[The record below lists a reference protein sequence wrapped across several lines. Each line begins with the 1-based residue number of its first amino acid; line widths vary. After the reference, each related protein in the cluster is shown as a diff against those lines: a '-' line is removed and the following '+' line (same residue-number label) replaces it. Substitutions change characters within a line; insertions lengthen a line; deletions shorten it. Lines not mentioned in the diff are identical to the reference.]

1 MLIAYTASNTHNKSI
16 GLSFLV
22 SSLAGR
28 SRSVSMAT
36 AYIMHKEGIS
46 LNSVLTRIRETRSQ
60 ADPNPSFMR
69 QLKELESELKIK
81 Q

>member
-1 MLIAYTASNTHNKSI
+1 MTKVLLCISYVIA
-16 GLSFLV
+16 FLV

-36 AYIMHKEGIS
+36 AYIMNKEVIS
-46 LNSVLTRIRETRSQ
+46 LNTALARVRETRSQ

-69 QLKELESELKIK
+69 QLRELESELQIK